1 MSRSKKTYEERI
13 QELDRKE
20 QESIE
25 NAKKFAAQRKELE
38 KKQKAEEKKACTHR
52 LCVIGGAVELVLGV
66 PIEEEDVPQLI
77 SFLEMQ
83 ERNGK
88 YFSKA
93 MAKTLPVPKT
103 EAKIAKNEQENLQ
116 NPEYA

>member
-13 QELDRKE
+13 QELNRKE

-38 KKQKAEEKKACTHR
+38 KKQKAEEKKARTHR
-52 LCVIGGAVELVLGV
+52 MCVIVGAVESVLGV
-66 PIEEEDVPQLI
+66 PIEEEDVPKLI
-77 SFLEMQ
+77 SFLEIQ

-93 MAKTLPVPKT
+93 MAKTLPISKAEIKT
-103 EAKIAKNEQENLQ
+103 TETGQKNLQ